1 MCRNPTSC
9 IPSAIRLNACPCSHS
24 RPSSAPAGSGQAC
37 SSYSAGGSTPVSGC
51 SSSRNR
57 SSGCNQG
64 VQQVPAHIHQSHSG
78 HDWSLLRAGP
88 GRHQGAGSQRGL
100 ACGDGLQGLPQGCQ
114 GCKVCQLLSSP
125 APCCNLRVGS
135 LYAAVCHCQQCKEGC
150 KVPVSRQ
157 VLHLPWAMPASM
169 RHSTAPAGGTAPS
182 CFELLHDAVELA
194 LLGLPEGALR
204 TGCPAAQHWWQAD
217 QLQACRM
224 AVAGSSAAPRQMP
237 TWGS

>member
-1 MCRNPTSC
+1 MVAQAAATAAPVATKGSSKSQPTDTKPTVV
-9 IPSAIRLNACPCSHS
+9 ITGA
-24 RPSSAPAGSGQAC
+24 
-37 SSYSAGGSTPVSGC
+37 
-51 SSSRNR
+51 
-57 SSGCNQG
+57 SSG
-64 VQQVPAHIHQSHSG
+64 
-78 HDWSLLRAGP
+78 L
-88 GRHQGAGSQRGL
+88 GL
-100 ACGDGLQGLPQGCQ
+100 AATKELARSGDWHVVMACRDFPKAVKAARCVSCCPHLLPAATSGW
-114 GCKVCQLLSSP
+114 
-125 APCCNLRVGS
+125 GS
-135 LYAAVCHCQQCKEGC
+135 LYAAVCHCQQCKERC

-194 LLGLPEGALR
+194 LLGLPEGAQG

-217 QLQACRM
+217 QLQARRM